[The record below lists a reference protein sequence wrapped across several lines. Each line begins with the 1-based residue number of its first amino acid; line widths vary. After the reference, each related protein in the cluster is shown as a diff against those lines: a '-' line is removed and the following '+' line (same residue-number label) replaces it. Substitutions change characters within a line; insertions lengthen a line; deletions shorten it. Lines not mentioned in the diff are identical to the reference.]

1 MTFDGFFIYHLIK
14 ELNHSI
20 QKSRLEKIYQKDESS
35 FLCVFY
41 IRKERHHLIIDL
53 DPNHFGMYLSKHKET
68 YQLGSQFLSTL
79 KKHLEGAILDEIT
92 QYASDRV
99 IICNF
104 TVYDFILGPL
114 KKMLIFEAMGK
125 HSNLIL
131 VQDGMIIDTFK
142 KMFFETGRQL
152 LPQATFQFFPT
163 DKKPFDEINYQE
175 IKSSHDLVN
184 QYMGVSPLLANYLI
198 EHPKQLHD
206 ISIQPTYIKNS
217 KKSYVFDIFKDE
229 QEKGHVET
237 ISELFELNQDEK
249 KPNYLSQR
257 QFIQKQLK
265 KYEKKRELL
274 HQSLELSE
282 EGLNERHIGDF
293 IYASGLDLNEKH
305 SEMDVEGKKIHLD
318 ATLTLNENA
327 QLHYKNYQKF
337 KRSIKH
343 IESQIEENEALID
356 LFANLNDFI
365 DLQSEETMK
374 DFEKELMTYGYKAVK
389 QKVIHKKHQQKPN
402 YLYTEDSFASYAV
415 GKNNVQ
421 NEFLTHTY
429 ANKEDYW
436 FHVKDAPGAHVIVQT
451 KALNEHVIRKASM
464 LAAYFSKLKA
474 SSSIP
479 VDYTQIRHLKKIPGK
494 PRYQVIYQQYKTMY
508 IDIDD
513 ALILEAIQKS
523 SKK

>member
-1 MTFDGFFIYHLIK
+1 MTFDGFFIHHLIK
-14 ELNHSI
+14 ELNQAI

-35 FLCVFY
+35 FLLVFY

-68 YQLGSQFLSTL
+68 YQQSSQFLSTL
-79 KKHLEGAILDEIT
+79 KKHLEGAILEEIT

-99 IICNF
+99 MICHF
-104 TVYDFILGPL
+104 TVYDFILGPI

-131 VQDGMIIDTFK
+131 VQDNIIVDTFK
-142 KMFFETGRQL
+142 KMFFESGRQL
-152 LPQATFQFFPT
+152 LPQASFEFFPS
-163 DKKPFDEINYQE
+163 DKQSFEHINYE
-175 IKSSHDLVN
+175 NITSSQDLVH
-184 QYMGVSPLLANYLI
+184 QYMGISPLLAQYLI
-198 EHPKQLHD
+198 EHPKQLSD
-206 ISIQPTYIKNS
+206 ITILPTYVKRS
-217 KKSYVFDIFKDE
+217 KKSYVFDLFKDD
-229 QEKGHVET
+229 QDKGYVSK
-237 ISELFELNQDEK
+237 ISELFQLDQDEK
-249 KPNYLSQR
+249 KPNYVSQR
-257 QFIQKQLK
+257 QFISKQLK

-274 HQSLELSE
+274 HQSLEISQ
-282 EGLNERHIGDF
+282 EGLNERNIGDL
-293 IYASGLDLNEKH
+293 IYTSGLDLSEKH
-305 SEMDVEGKKIHLD
+305 SEIDVNDQKITLNP
-318 ATLTLNENA
+318 TLTLNENA

-343 IESQIEENEALID
+343 IESQIEENDALID
-356 LFANLNDFI
+356 LFSNLNDFM

-374 DFEKELMTYGYKAVK
+374 DFEKELINYGYKAIK
-389 QKVIHKKHQQKPN
+389 QKVIHKKNQQKPN
-402 YLYTEDSFASYAV
+402 YLYIEDEYATYAV

-421 NEFLTHTY
+421 NEFVTHTY

-451 KALNEHVIRKASM
+451 KVLVEPVIRKACM
-464 LAAYFSKLKA
+464 LAAYYSKLKA

-479 VDYTQIRHLKKIPGK
+479 VDYTQVKNLKKIPGK
-494 PRYQVIYQQYKTMY
+494 PRYQVIYQHYKTMY

-513 ALILEAIQKS
+513 DFILQTIQKS